1 MNKQKLGWPEVI
13 LTYFFES
20 IFWNLVTA
28 FLFFMFWGYVSIYG
42 SQFVNTSYYQD
53 YLILPWHLKIATVGI
68 IGVLESLALVITV
81 CFISDF
87 VKKITDIRN
96 RK

>member
-13 LTYFFES
+13 LTYFLES
-20 IFWNLVTA
+20 IFWNIVIA
-28 FLFFMFWGYVSIYG
+28 FIFFMFLGYVSIYI
-42 SQFVNTSYYQD
+42 SQFVNASYYQD

-68 IGVLESLALVITV
+68 VGVFESLAVIVTV

-87 VKKITDIRN
+87 IKKITDIRN
-96 RK
+96 KK